1 MGDMKALAGGGRAR
15 VLIWSIATIRRG
27 VRQAPL
33 SLALVAALW
42 TVGAGTGSVLHGPPG
57 RLGRATLFDTSH
69 SLDRPLSLVL
79 SLLWAPGLDA
89 YVASTVLLLTLG
101 VFAEQRLGTA
111 RYGLAVLGTQVIAV
125 VSLGASTWW
134 LSRVYPDW
142 AQAFLSVRYGGPAV
156 GVVGAVL
163 AASARLPTLWRR
175 RVRVGAVTLLATMVL
190 FDGGGIAVLLL
201 VAALAGLI
209 LGRLTHR
216 RAPAGSPVGSIHESR
231 MLAALIVGATALGP
245 LLAALSPTPTGPF
258 AVLGYLVAPV
268 RGPHPDVVAQLCAE
282 TPASLACTVGRL
294 HLAPSLGVVVMAALP
309 SLLLLLAA
317 DGIRRG
323 RRMAWVASVA
333 LEGALVA
340 VAVANYFL
348 ILADASTVPAA
359 VSLADE
365 QPVLLFTQLVLP
377 CVVPVTVAIF
387 VLVLGRGLFTVRAPK
402 GCYRVMGARLA
413 VLAVA
418 CAATYV
424 GLGLLVS
431 DQWAGAPSAW
441 SLLGDFPLRLA
452 PLELTLGLFPTHLP
466 TRPAATVLFD
476 WIGVLF
482 WSATAIMT
490 TRSFRRDAR
499 PTGGD
504 VARARRTLLARGGSS
519 IAAMGLWPGN
529 DYWFSPDGSS
539 YVPYRVINGVALTTG
554 DPVGPAPERGTV
566 VVAFAAF
573 CESRGWVPCFYS
585 ATAGLEGVCAV
596 RGWSS
601 VQVAEEAVLILGAV
615 TFTGKRFQDIRTAM
629 NKATRERLRVE
640 WIDYPSAPLSTVLQI
655 QAISEEWVAQQSLPE
670 MGFTLGGLEQLSDPD
685 VRCSVVMDESGGVHA
700 VASWLP
706 IHDGDASVSGWTLDF
721 MRRRSDG
728 FRHAV
733 EVLIAQ
739 AALDFQA
746 QGYAV
751 LSLSGA
757 PLARAEGKP
766 TGPAGRRT
774 TPAGP
779 DALER
784 LLDLVGTRLEPVYG
798 FRSLLRFKAKF
809 QPEYQPMYLI
819 YADPTSLPAIARAVA
834 KAYVPT
840 ASLGSLVRILNGL
853 NDRRPSRRQPDRR
866 GRRTKPASDRR
877 PPATATPPAADAVR
891 PPPLA
896 RAGRRP

>member
-1 MGDMKALAGGGRAR
+1 MSDVGTLAGGGRTR
-15 VLIWSIATIRRG
+15 VLTWLVATAKQG

-42 TVGAGTGSVLHGPPG
+42 TVGVGTGSVLHGPPG
-57 RLGRATLFDTSH
+57 RLGRATLFDTSQW
-69 SLDRPLSLVL
+69 LDRPLSLVL

-89 YVASTVLLLTLG
+89 YVASTILLLTLG

-111 RYGLAVLGTQVIAV
+111 RYGVAVLGTQVVATL
-125 VSLGASTWW
+125 SLGGSAWW
-134 LSRVYPDW
+134 LAQLYPEW

-175 RVRVGAVTLLATMVL
+175 RVRVGAVSLLATMVL
-190 FDGGGIAVLLL
+190 FDGGGMAVLVL
-201 VAALAGLI
+201 VAALAGLV

-216 RAPAGSPVGSIHESR
+216 GAAAGSPVGSIHESR

-245 LLAALSPTPTGPF
+245 LVAALNPTPTGPF
-258 AVLGYLVAPV
+258 AILGYLVAPV

-282 TPASLACTVGRL
+282 TPTSVACTVGRL

-309 SLLLLLAA
+309 ALLLLLAA

-323 RRMAWVASVA
+323 RRMAWVASLA

-340 VAVANYFL
+340 VAVANYVL
-348 ILADASTVPAA
+348 TLTDAGTVPAA
-359 VSLADE
+359 ASLADE

-377 CVVPVTVAIF
+377 SVVPVTVAIF
-387 VLVLGRGLFTVRAPK
+387 VLVLGRGLFTIRAPK
-402 GCYRVMGARLA
+402 GCYRAMGARVA
-413 VLAVA
+413 VLAGA
-418 CAATYV
+418 CATAYV
-424 GLGLLVS
+424 GLGMLVPG
-431 DQWAGAPSAW
+431 QWASAPTAW

-452 PLELTLGLFPTHLP
+452 PLELSLGLFPVHLP
-466 TRPAATVLFD
+466 TGPVATVLFD

-490 TRSFRRDAR
+490 TRSFRRDAH

-504 VARARRTLLARGGSS
+504 AARARRTLLARGGSS

-529 DYWFSPDGSS
+529 DYWLSPDGSS
-539 YVPYRVINGVALTTG
+539 YVPYRVIHGVALTTG
-554 DPVGPAPERGTV
+554 DPVGPAPARGTV
-566 VVAFAAF
+566 VVGFAAF

-585 ATAGLEGVCAV
+585 ATAEMETVCAL

-601 VQVAEEAVLILGAV
+601 VQVAEEAVLKLGAV
-615 TFTGKRFQDIRTAM
+615 AFTGKRFQDIRTAM

-640 WIDYPSAPLSTVLQI
+640 WIDYASAPLSTVLQI

-685 VRCSVVMDESGGVHA
+685 VRCSVVLDESGCVHA

-706 IHDGDASVSGWTLDF
+706 IHNGDASVSGWTLDF

-728 FRHAV
+728 FRHGV

-766 TGPAGRRT
+766 TGPAERRT

-809 QPEYQPMYLI
+809 QPEYEPMYLI

-834 KAYVPT
+834 RAYVPT
-840 ASLGSLVRILNGL
+840 ASLGTLVRILNGL
-853 NDRRPSRRQPDRR
+853 NDRRPSKSQPDRG
-866 GRRTKPASDRR
+866 GRRTTPTADRR
-877 PPATATPPAADAVR
+877 PQAPATPTAALAP

-896 RAGRRP
+896 PAGRLP